1 MSHVAGLDRT
11 GSTPPGEHP
20 PHDAPVIDVRDLR
33 RSYGEAEVLHGLS
46 FSVAPGEVFG
56 LLGPNGAGKSTLISI
71 LCSLLRPTSG
81 TASVAGFDVVADP
94 LAVRRRIGLV
104 FQDPTL
110 DQDLTA
116 AENLR
121 FHAEIY
127 GMPRSLIGPRMDEVL
142 EVVDLAARRDGL
154 VRTFSGG
161 MRRRLEIARGL
172 MHAPRVL
179 FLDEPT
185 IGLDPHA
192 RYEIWAH
199 IQRLREREGST
210 IFLTTHYM
218 EEAEHCDR
226 IAIVDDGRLVGEGTP
241 DALKAT
247 IGADR
252 IELHVDDPA
261 AAITRIA
268 ERFAITATLR
278 DGAVAFSVVGGEALA
293 PRLIAELGM
302 PIRSVR
308 ISRPTLDD
316 VFMAFAGRTMRD
328 AEALRSEGHAA

>member
-1 MSHVAGLDRT
+1 
-11 GSTPPGEHP
+11 
-20 PHDAPVIDVRDLR
+20 
-33 RSYGEAEVLHGLS
+33 
-46 FSVAPGEVFG
+46 
-56 LLGPNGAGKSTLISI
+56 
-71 LCSLLRPTSG
+71 
-81 TASVAGFDVVADP
+81 
-94 LAVRRRIGLV
+94 
-104 FQDPTL
+104 
-110 DQDLTA
+110 
-116 AENLR
+116 
-121 FHAEIY
+121 
-127 GMPRSLIGPRMDEVL
+127 
-142 EVVDLAARRDGL
+142 
-154 VRTFSGG
+154 
-161 MRRRLEIARGL
+161 LEIARGL
-172 MHAPRVL
+172 KHAPRVL

-185 IGLDPHA
+185 IGLEPHD

-199 IQRLREREGST
+199 IRRLREREGST
-210 IFLTTHYM
+210 NILTTHYM

-268 ERFAITATLR
+268 DRFGITASLR
-278 DGAVAFSVVGGEALA
+278 DGAVADGTVAFSVVGGEALA

-328 AEALRSEGHAA
+328 AEALRAEDPT

>member
-1 MSHVAGLDRT
+1 MPHLAGLDRRRSAAPA
-11 GSTPPGEHP
+11 GAHAGG
-20 PHDAPVIDVRDLR
+20 APVIDVRDLR
-33 RSYGEAEVLHGLS
+33 RVYAQVEALRGVS

-71 LCSLLRPTSG
+71 LCTLLAPTSG
-81 TASVAGFDVVADP
+81 SATVAGFDVVDEP
-94 LAVRRRIGLV
+94 MAVRRRIGLV

-110 DQDLTA
+110 DEDLTA

-121 FHAEIY
+121 FHAQIY
-127 GMPRSLIGPRMDEVL
+127 GMPRALIGRRVDDVL
-142 EVVDLAARRDGL
+142 AVVDLAARRDGL

-161 MRRRLEIARGL
+161 MKRRLEIARGL

-192 RYEIWAH
+192 RNEIWAH
-199 IQRLREREGST
+199 IGRLREREGST

-226 IAIVDDGRLVGEGTP
+226 IAIVDDGLLVAEGTP

-252 IELHVDDPA
+252 IELHVDDPSGTIA
-261 AAITRIA
+261 RIA
-268 ERFAITATLR
+268 ERFGLAAGLR
-278 DGAVAFSVVGGEALA
+278 DGAVAFSVEGGEAFA
-293 PRLIAELGM
+293 PRLIAELGV
-302 PIRSVR
+302 PIRSLR

-316 VFMAFAGRTMRD
+316 VFMSFAGRTMRD
-328 AEALRSEGHAA
+328 AEALRDGRPGS